1 MAVTGS
7 DPLVVVAGTN
17 TQNMAS
23 TAGDGGPA
31 TAAVL
36 VRPRAAAGDAAGN
49 VYIAQRSEPGVRRVG
64 TDGIIRRFAG
74 NYANVS
80 SGDGGPALNA
90 MTTIMSGIAV
100 DRTGNVFIG
109 EEGGTGKIR
118 KINTAGIITTVAD
131 GFPGVLGIATD
142 DAGNVYGAVGG
153 PPRVFRTTPAGAT
166 ATIAGTGTAG
176 FNGDGIPATSA
187 QLAGPGGVAVD
198 SSGNVLIADGA
209 RVRRVAA
216 ATGLISTIAGT
227 GTGGFTG
234 DGGPATSAQVNAT
247 GIAVDRAGNVY
258 IAEGVAGHR
267 IRRIGTNGII
277 TTIAG
282 NGTAGFAGNG
292 GPASGSVLNTPFG
305 ISVEAN
311 GSLLIGDEG
320 SSTVRRIVNAPPVAS
335 FGAAPGSGLTPLAVA
350 FDGSASSGVND
361 GIVSHSWDFGDGT
374 TASGATTSHTY
385 AAPGAFTV
393 TLRVMDASG
402 AVSSTT
408 RTVTAAAPAL
418 RISVSRLVPKWKAS
432 RVGGL
437 LVLSGSTDRASRFE
451 ARFLKADGKGKALL
465 TRRFQ
470 IAAAGAF
477 TRRLALGGRL
487 LPGPLLI
494 RVVDVGPGEKLAT
507 RELRP
512 TLAAPPEGVASR
524 AVVTTAL
531 GGRAR
536 ARIPRGPGIIFA
548 SFRLAALP
556 KKGRRITVTWFF
568 SGAGGPIATDAKPR
582 TPRIT
587 AFVRSRSGALQAG
600 SYRAELRA
608 GRTLVAVARTRI
620 R

>member
-1 MAVTGS
+1 
-7 DPLVVVAGTN
+7 
-17 TQNMAS
+17 
-23 TAGDGGPA
+23 
-31 TAAVL
+31 VL
-36 VRPRAAAGDAAGN
+36 NRPRAAAADAAGN
-49 VYIAQRSEPGVRRVG
+49 VYIVQRGEWTGVNTVFGAVRRI
-64 TDGIIRRFAG
+64 TTEGIIRRFAG
-74 NYANVS
+74 TYDNSAPAPDS
-80 SGDGGPALNA
+80 ASPALASSITGLSGVAVDRSGNVLIA
-90 MTTIMSGIAV
+90 DEVAGKVRRIDPGGTMTTILSGLSSA
-100 DRTGNVFIG
+100 
-109 EEGGTGKIR
+109 
-118 KINTAGIITTVAD
+118 
-131 GFPGVLGIATD
+131 LGMAAD
-142 DAGNVYGAVGG
+142 DAGNAYV
-153 PPRVFRTTPAGAT
+153 AT
-166 ATIAGTGTAG
+166 AGDGRVRKISAAGVATVVAGTGSPG
-176 FNGDGIPATSA
+176 FNGDGIPATTA

-198 SSGNVLIADGA
+198 SAGNVLIADGA

-234 DGGPATSAQVNAT
+234 DNGAATSAQVNAT

-258 IAEGVAGHR
+258 IAEGAVGHR
-267 IRRIGTNGII
+267 IRRIATNGVI

-282 NGTAGFAGNG
+282 NGTPGFAGNG
-292 GPASGSVLNTPFG
+292 GPASGAVLNTPFG
-305 ISVEAN
+305 ISVDGT

-320 SSTVRRIVNAPPVAS
+320 SSTVRRIVNTPPVAS
-335 FGAAPGSGLTPLAVA
+335 FGATPGSGLTPLAVG

-361 GIVSHSWDFGDGT
+361 GIVSHSWDFGDGA

-385 AAPGAFTV
+385 AAAGAFTV

-408 RTVTAAAPAL
+408 RAVTAIAPAL
-418 RISVSRLVPKWKAS
+418 RISGARFAPKWKAS

-437 LVLSGSTDRASRFE
+437 LVLTGSADRATRFE
-451 ARFLKADGKGKALL
+451 ARILKASGKGKALL
-465 TRRFQ
+465 TRRFR

-494 RVVDVGPGEKLAT
+494 RVADVGPGAKLPA
-507 RELRP
+507 RELRA
-512 TLAAPPEGVASR
+512 TLAAPPEGVASLA
-524 AVVTTAL
+524 AVSTAL

-548 SFRLAALP
+548 SFRLVALP
-556 KKGRRITVTWFF
+556 KKGRSLTVTWFF
-568 SGAGGPIATDAKPR
+568 SGAGGPISTDPKPR

-587 AFVRSRSGALQAG
+587 AFLRSRAGALQAG

-608 GRTLVAVARTRI
+608 GRALVAVARTRI